1 MDSISDRLKKALEI
15 RDMTQADL
23 VKKTGIGKSSIST
36 YLSGSY
42 EPKQKNTYKLAKALN
57 VNEAWLTGYDVDIER
72 KDNSVN
78 LSNKELKLVQNYNLL
93 NDVGKLEAQKRIEEL
108 TLIDMYSNKSN
119 NNVDNI
125 TLVAA
130 RGDSNK
136 AVDIKKSDVED
147 DMKNYIPPDDL

>member
-57 VNEAWLTGYDVDIER
+57 VNEAWLMGYDVDIER

-119 NNVDNI
+119 SNADNI

-136 AVDIKKSDVED
+136 VVDIKKSDVED

>member
-1 MDSISDRLKKALEI
+1 
-15 RDMTQADL
+15 
-23 VKKTGIGKSSIST
+23 
-36 YLSGSY
+36 
-42 EPKQKNTYKLAKALN
+42 
-57 VNEAWLTGYDVDIER
+57 
-72 KDNSVN
+72 
-78 LSNKELKLVQNYNLL
+78 
-93 NDVGKLEAQKRIEEL
+93 
-108 TLIDMYSNKSN
+108 MYSNKSN